1 MSKPRSAGA
10 TTAALPS
17 AGISVVW
24 TGLAVL
30 LVAAGIGYI
39 VYYLNWVL
47 ADGTPKRL
55 ADLGDWNWLI
65 GFGLLFLGLA
75 VGARP
80 STPLGRGR
88 GVVVG
93 MLTCFLVGL
102 LWIIVYYITSQD
114 ASVPLIRELGNYN
127 LLVGISFMA
136 VGFVYATHWE

>member
-1 MSKPRSAGA
+1 MSKPRSSAS
-10 TTAALPS
+10 TTATAPS
-17 AGISVVW
+17 REFSVVA

-30 LVAAGIGYI
+30 LFAAGVSYV
-39 VYYLNWVL
+39 VYYLTGVL
-47 ADGTPKRL
+47 DDGTPKRL

-65 GFGLLFLGLA
+65 GFGLIFVGLA
-75 VGARP
+75 AGARP
-80 STPLGRGR
+80 GTPLGRGR

>member
-1 MSKPRSAGA
+1 MSKQRSAGA
-10 TTAALPS
+10 TTAVPS

-30 LVAAGIGYI
+30 LVAAGIGYV
-39 VYYLNWVL
+39 VYYLTAVL
-47 ADGTPKRL
+47 DDATPKRL

-75 VGARP
+75 VAARP

-93 MLTCFLVGL
+93 MLACFLIGL

-114 ASVPLIRELGNYN
+114 ASVPLISELGNYN

-136 VGFVYATHWE
+136 VGFIYATHWE

>member
-1 MSKPRSAGA
+1 VSKPRSTASA
-10 TTAALPS
+10 TAAPQPAS
-17 AGISVVW
+17 ISVAW
-24 TGLAVL
+24 TGLALL
-30 LVAAGIGYI
+30 LVLAGIAYV
-39 VYYLNWVL
+39 VYYLTQVL
-47 ADGTPKRL
+47 DDGTPAVI

-65 GFGLLFLGLA
+65 GFGLLMLGLA
-75 VGARP
+75 VGGRP

-93 MLTCFLVGL
+93 MLGCFLIGL
-102 LWIIVYYITSQD
+102 LWIVVYYITSQD

>member
-1 MSKPRSAGA
+1 VSKQRS
-10 TTAALPS
+10 TAS
-17 AGISVVW
+17 AHASHAPARISPVS
-24 TGLAVL
+24 TGLAAL
-30 LVAAGIGYI
+30 LTAAGIAYV
-39 VYYLNWVL
+39 VYYVTSVL
-47 ADGTPKRL
+47 DDGTPARL

-65 GFGLLFLGLA
+65 GFGILFVGLA

-93 MLTCFLVGL
+93 MLGCFLIGL
-102 LWIIVYYITSQD
+102 LWIVVYYITSQD

-127 LLVGISFMA
+127 LLVGIAFMA

>member
-1 MSKPRSAGA
+1 MSKPRSSAGA
-10 TTAALPS
+10 TAAAPTS
-17 AGISVVW
+17 GISVIS

-30 LVAAGIGYI
+30 LFAAGVGYI
-39 VYYLNWVL
+39 VYYLTGVL
-47 ADGTPKRL
+47 DDGTPKRL

-88 GVVVG
+88 GVVIG
-93 MLTCFLVGL
+93 MLSCFLVGL
-102 LWIIVYYITSQD
+102 LWIITYYITSQD